1 MKMNNVLKVVS
12 GITSIAQ
19 KVSNNTSTVCSQLV
33 EDKFIKGNYV
43 TREEYNIL
51 QELVIKLQKE
61 LVDIKSYMK
70 Q

>member
-1 MKMNNVLKVVS
+1 MNNLLKVAS

-19 KVSNNTSTVCSQLV
+19 RVGENTATICSQLV

-43 TREEYNIL
+43 TRDEYNTL

-61 LVDIKSYMK
+61 LVTLKSYMK

>member
-1 MKMNNVLKVVS
+1 MNNLLKVAS

-19 KVSNNTSTVCSQLV
+19 RVGDNTVTMCSQLV

-43 TREEYNIL
+43 TREEYNTL

-61 LVDIKSYMK
+61 LATLKSYMK